1 MVDSHPRPRPL
12 QAGSTRRYRTQV
24 AYLVHH
30 HTLPVEILK
39 LPALTVVL
47 IFRTGLL
54 ALPPLVVAEAVALV
68 ERVALMPRS
77 GKHAK
82 CDVWRGTAADLATAA
97 AYIAA
102 RCAQLPLTL
111 MHTAEVG
118 GVSSTCTS
126 LHAQATIDLHRRCC
140 GLFRHVKLQQAAR
153 ATTEQ
158 HSSACLKHVP
168 CCADEGALTGQCGA
182 ALGAH
187 PGDDAPCR
195 ASRSGAEIHVATRL
209 PQPAGAPLPP
219 PAPNLRR
226 STCSDAPGTMSRCA
240 QLTVVAEHQQAL
252 TESG

>member
-1 MVDSHPRPRPL
+1 ML
-12 QAGSTRRYRTQV
+12 
-24 AYLVHH
+24 L
-30 HTLPVEILK
+30 
-39 LPALTVVL
+39 
-47 IFRTGLL
+47 FRTGLL

-68 ERVALMPRS
+68 ERVALMLRS

-82 CDVWRGTAADLATAA
+82 CDVWRGTAANLATAA

-118 GVSSTCTS
+118 GVSATCTS
-126 LHAQATIDLHRRCC
+126 LVYAQATIDLRRRCC
-140 GLFRHVKLQQAAR
+140 GSFRLVKLQYIAR
-153 ATTEQ
+153 AITEQ
-158 HSSACLKHVP
+158 LSSAGLEHVP
-168 CCADEGALTGQCGA
+168 CCADEGTLAGRCGA
-182 ALGAH
+182 TIGAH

-195 ASRSGAEIHVATRL
+195 AGRSGAEIHVAARV

-219 PAPNLRR
+219 PAPDLRR
-226 STCSDAPGTMSRCA
+226 SSCSDVPGTMSRCA